1 MKQTIVR
8 RYNLVTNDFNSL
20 WVLNPRNY
28 SLELVFYA
36 GKAPL
41 LIQPFPPL
49 H

>member
-8 RYNLVTNDFNSL
+8 RYNLVTNDFNKSMGTH
-20 WVLNPRNY
+20 PRNY